1 MLQLIARRSL
11 HSQALAKS
19 FGFCPLDIPKPAASP
34 RGLTQLLESWIGNLH
49 AVTELVWESPPQ
61 LPWNKELI
69 GADCLPYSCLGAGR
83 GAGKARAQS
92 CTWTQPH
99 SWAGAA
105 PALTPL
111 ECCRTSQDK
120 A

>member
-69 GADCLPYSCLGAGR
+69 VSPIPASEQDVGLAKPER
-83 GAGKARAQS
+83 R
-92 CTWTQPH
+92 
-99 SWAGAA
+99 AA
-105 PALTPL
+105 PGHSHTAGQELPL
-111 ECCRTSQDK
+111 P
-120 A
+120 

>member
-19 FGFCPLDIPKPAASP
+19 FGFCPLDIPKPAANP
-34 RGLTQLLESWIGNLH
+34 RGLTQLLESCIGNLH

-69 GADCLPYSCLGAGR
+69 VSPIPASEQDVGLAKPEHR
-83 GAGKARAQS
+83 
-92 CTWTQPH
+92 
-99 SWAGAA
+99 AA
-105 PALTPL
+105 PGHGHTAGQELPL
-111 ECCRTSQDK
+111 P
-120 A
+120 